1 MKKIVL
7 ACLSMVILFSSCSK
21 TKQKMVVSK
30 YSNDTLYTYNVPGG
44 QNVTSFDVPFEKTI
58 SPSVNVIMKKALVDK
73 MTAKK
78 WLHERR
84 SENVSVISKPNKHIP
99 FGWYVL
105 GMIAL
110 VLFLMT
116 RAAPSFN
123 G

>member
-78 WLHERR
+78 WIQERK
-84 SENVSVISKPNKHIP
+84 SENMSVVSKPKKHIP
-99 FGWYVL
+99 IILILCLMIVL
-105 GMIAL
+105 
-110 VLFLMT
+110 LFYMMG
-116 RAAPSFN
+116 RSAPSFN